1 MIWISNLIE
10 IENLNLR
17 NTNVN
22 YYIILFYIYDYI
34 FLADVFVCFQ
44 DEMRNFKK
52 GQCVDVEGM
61 LSMYEASFHS
71 FENEIILDEARDL
84 TSKFLKEYLDQNGD
98 KSISLQ
104 ISHALELPLHWRISR
119 WEAQWFINIYERQE
133 NKNHTLL
140 QFAKLD
146 YNIVQNIYQEDLK
159 YMSR

>member
-1 MIWISNLIE
+1 MFI
-10 IENLNLR
+10 
-17 NTNVN
+17 
-22 YYIILFYIYDYI
+22 YIYIYV
-34 FLADVFVCFQ
+34 ADVFVCFQ
-44 DEMRNFKK
+44 DEMHNFKK
-52 GQCVDVEGM
+52 GKSVDVKEM
-61 LSMYEASFHS
+61 LSMYEASFLS
-71 FENEIILDEARDL
+71 FENEIILDEAKDL
-84 TSKFLKEYLDQNGD
+84 TSKFLKEYLDQNED

-133 NKNHTLL
+133 NKNNILL